1 MYFYFYVFLGSFLI
15 MLIFVYSFFDFRW
28 AKAILF
34 QKVIII

>member
-1 MYFYFYVFLGSFLI
+1 MYFYFIFFLGFYLKK
-15 MLIFVYSFFDFRW
+15 LIFAYSFFDFRW